1 MEGGESVTRCKKY
14 RLLAELTQTEAAKR
28 IGRTS
33 AVLSFYETGAR
44 KLPIPIALRM
54 AKVYGCKWTDLYEE
68 GEDGFYADDFDGKGH
83 SATV

>member
-1 MEGGESVTRCKKY
+1 MTKCRKY

-28 IGRTS
+28 IGRTP

-44 KLPIPIALRM
+44 KLPIQIALRM
-54 AKVYGCKWTDLYEE
+54 ARVYGCKWEDLYENV
-68 GEDGFYADDFDGKGH
+68 EDCYGADDFDGERH